1 MDPILIFGLAALL
14 AAAALAVVLAM
25 RGRGP
30 DPQLTALAQTQSE
43 LAGRFAQMAEQM
55 TATQAAIEAGLK
67 TQEGAILGRLNES
80 LAKSAVETTKTITD
94 LRERLVKIDEAQKNL
109 AELSTRV
116 VGLQDI
122 LANKQARGAFGEVQL
137 ENLVQDALPPSSYEF
152 QATLSNK
159 MRVDCL
165 IRMPSPHGTICV
177 DAKFPLESYRA
188 LMAAPEPARAAA
200 LRAFGNDVNKHVTDI
215 ANKYILPNETG
226 EGAMMFLPSEA
237 VYAELHASLGD
248 VVEKANRARVY
259 IVSPTTLWAVLHTI
273 RAVLKDVKMREQ
285 AGEIQRMVGLM
296 IKDVRLLDDRAE
308 KLQSHFEMAAKDVR
322 EIRTSTDRIIQR
334 GDKIGEVEIEATSTP
349 ALAPVKV

>member
-1 MDPILIFGLAALL
+1 MDPILIFGLVALV

-308 KLQSHFEMAAKDVR
+308 KLQTHFEMAAKDVR
-322 EIRTSTDRIIQR
+322 DIRTSTDRIIQR

-349 ALAPVKV
+349 ALAAVKV